1 MVTYTWEAPGSGK
14 QSTLSP
20 RGMLGQV
27 GTNALVV
34 PGNNKK
40 ILNISLKPS
49 NQINIIKCKCCNF
62 ASVN

>member
-34 PGNNKK
+34 PGNKKK
-40 ILNISLKPS
+40 IKYLLEAKQS
-49 NQINIIKCKCCNF
+49 NQYYKM
-62 ASVN
+62 

>member
-1 MVTYTWEAPGSGK
+1 MVTYTWEAPASGK

-34 PGNNKK
+34 PGNKNKNLYLLEAK
-40 ILNISLKPS
+40 QS
-49 NQINIIKCKCCNF
+49 NQYYKM
-62 ASVN
+62 